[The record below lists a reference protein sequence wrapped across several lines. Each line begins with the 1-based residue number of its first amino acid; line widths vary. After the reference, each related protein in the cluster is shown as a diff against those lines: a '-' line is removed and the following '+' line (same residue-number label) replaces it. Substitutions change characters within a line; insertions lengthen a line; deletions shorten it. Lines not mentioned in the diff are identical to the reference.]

1 MNNSKKKIISVI
13 VAVLAVAVFV
23 SGIIIYT
30 IYDTVLKPTEFANLV
45 APPSGDGMGYYRHC
59 YYELTG
65 AEQTL
70 YTVVLDSIYDM
81 PERVEVPEMN
91 GVDLNKMFTAL
102 SYDNPD
108 LFCLGLNCKVYREGL
123 KTYFEPTYSMNLEEY
138 KKQKSELDTVVAAI
152 VKGAENFS
160 SLYEKELYIHDY
172 IVTNCSY
179 VDPESYPDA
188 NNAYGCLVKGKAS
201 CEGYSRAFQ
210 YLLNALNIDNRL
222 VTGES
227 TEDGENYIGHM
238 WNYVVLDGEGYF
250 VDVTWDDPKT
260 ATQVL
265 RHTYF
270 NVTTNDILLEH
281 REIEQTIPLS
291 TANKYNYFVY
301 ENAFVNDVES
311 QQLEASVENALYNAM
326 QRNFKCVEL
335 RFSDA
340 AALEQAK
347 DTLFNTG
354 IIYTIYKDA
363 GLLTDLNGAK
373 VYYSTYEKMN
383 TICLFF

>member
-1 MNNSKKKIISVI
+1 M
-13 VAVLAVAVFV
+13 
-23 SGIIIYT
+23 
-30 IYDTVLKPTEFANLV
+30 
-45 APPSGDGMGYYRHC
+45 
-59 YYELTG
+59 
-65 AEQTL
+65 
-70 YTVVLDSIYDM
+70 
-81 PERVEVPEMN
+81 
-91 GVDLNKMFTAL
+91 
-102 SYDNPD
+102 
-108 LFCLGLNCKVYREGL
+108 
-123 KTYFEPTYSMNLEEY
+123 
-138 KKQKSELDTVVAAI
+138 
-152 VKGAENFS
+152 
-160 SLYEKELYIHDY
+160 
-172 IVTNCSY
+172 
-179 VDPESYPDA
+179 
-188 NNAYGCLVKGKAS
+188 
-201 CEGYSRAFQ
+201 
-210 YLLNALNIDNRL
+210 
-222 VTGES
+222 
-227 TEDGENYIGHM
+227 
-238 WNYVVLDGEGYF
+238 
-250 VDVTWDDPKT
+250 
-260 ATQVL
+260 L